1 MVVGKAE
8 EMEEVE
14 EVEEMEEVG
23 KSAACHE
30 VDQSEHFMVLSQ
42 QSTVGKERMV
52 GKRGSSEVVKALGTL
67 VLQASLEDCL
77 DCAVILSSPVNIV
90 VLFQLRSHGHD
101 GNYVTQ

>member
-42 QSTVGKERMV
+42 QSTVGKER
-52 GKRGSSEVVKALGTL
+52 KS
-67 VLQASLEDCL
+67 
-77 DCAVILSSPVNIV
+77 AVNSPQSVQISFV
-90 VLFQLRSHGHD
+90 
-101 GNYVTQ
+101 